1 MSNTKTH
8 PMNKVYIPEGMP
20 TLASY
25 TNEINDI
32 WTCLQRLPWTTNPT
46 QRKKV
51 VKDELNIAF
60 PIGTVVFLK
69 DSRRFARVVEFTK
82 AGNPKLDNG
91 DILKFVATMN
101 HTGLR
106 IEGRTKKGWDGR
118 TYYIAIPNTK

>member
-1 MSNTKTH
+1 
-8 PMNKVYIPEGMP
+8 MNKVYIPEGMP

-25 TNEINDI
+25 TNEMNDI

-51 VKDELNIAF
+51 EKDRLNIAF
-60 PIGTVVFLK
+60 PIGTVVFLQ
-69 DSRRFARVVEFTK
+69 DSRRLARVVEFTK

-101 HTGLR
+101 HTCLR

-118 TYYIAIPNTK
+118 TYHIAIPNTK